1 MKTVAPRQKA
11 STSERE
17 AREARRL
24 TRQSW
29 PIRRYNLGDEPSDD
43 LSETTSPG
51 ERLAM
56 VWPLTVLSWRLA
68 SREIPAYERCDT
80 PGRVIRSSGAD

>member
-1 MKTVAPRQKA
+1 MRSDAPQPKA
-11 STSERE
+11 CPPERE

-29 PIRRYNLGDEPSDD
+29 PIHRYRLGDEPVDD

-68 SREIPAYERCDT
+68 SREIPAYERRDM
-80 PGRVIRSSGAD
+80 PGRVIRSRGED